1 MLNKQI
7 LTKNKIYDFF
17 MFNSKGIC
25 ILEQQIEILFSNSE
39 DYKTYKLKI
48 KNIAHLFFL
57 YRQKIITKS
66 RNIKKNTIYVN
77 QLDNNAE
84 SEYVFN
90 SIETDIYKIAILI
103 KSDFILIGTF
113 PKSCSRQIQKM
124 LLTHIF
130 IGANNFKG
138 DINNISRK
146 LSEFESYDENKFV
159 HIKSFYN
166 SKEGL
171 STKEYNDILEILIFQ
186 NIFLKSL
193 IVHFIQVFYQ
203 VFKKEDLNLKQTK
216 LKNLYIVNLNN
227 EEIILDMN
235 KIQGIK
241 SDEKN
246 KKFYKCKKLYEEI
259 IYQSK
264 TMYNNYIKEYNW
276 RFTSADSDFRFV
288 KFECTSTYPRLLFI
302 IRFVPVLKG
311 LAIIHVYSQKKL
323 SRNNDTNIQMEQ
335 GINCKEVDFIFGS
348 FMKGNKNFEFK
359 YGAPKKLEYVEKFME
374 EFFLTGR
381 SGLNIF
387 KINNQNKKYKYV
399 NYDIIGV
406 INSFQIS
413 KSMTVDEIFNNYL
426 NKLKQ
431 QYEKDQKS
439 KKDNEQD
446 NSENNSNNSDDY
458 NETKNID
465 KLFSLNKQT
474 FYSILLNI
482 KLEENNTKKIKE
494 IKNINLVSD
503 INNNYN
509 NTDQNLNINNL
520 VNINSERKNLVEE
533 KTSTLFE
540 GLNKTNKLSKK
551 EQQFDNTSMISEVKL
566 KEKFEIRISNII
578 KNKKEEN
585 KEITNDKVSSYSL
598 IEREKN
604 LNEIL
609 ELISSNSKYI
619 ENKKITE
626 NSKQNELSQSKQSK
640 RKNKLALIDKDT

>member
-1 MLNKQI
+1 
-7 LTKNKIYDFF
+7 

-84 SEYVFN
+84 SEYVFD

-246 KKFYKCKKLYEEI
+246 RKFYKCKKLYEEI

-406 INSFQIS
+406 INCFQIS

-626 NSKQNELSQSKQSK
+626 NSKQNELSESKQNK

>member
-1 MLNKQI
+1 
-7 LTKNKIYDFF
+7 

-25 ILEQQIEILFSNSE
+25 ILEQQIEILFPNSE

-66 RNIKKNTIYVN
+66 RNTKKNTIYVN

-246 KKFYKCKKLYEEI
+246 RKFYKCKKLYEEI

-426 NKLKQ
+426 NRLKE

-482 KLEENNTKKIKE
+482 KLEENNSKKIKE

-626 NSKQNELSQSKQSK
+626 NSKQNELSQSKQNK

>member
-1 MLNKQI
+1 
-7 LTKNKIYDFF
+7 

-25 ILEQQIEILFSNSE
+25 ILEQQIEILFPNSE

-84 SEYVFN
+84 SEYVFD

-146 LSEFESYDENKFV
+146 LSEFESYDENKFA

-246 KKFYKCKKLYEEI
+246 RKFYKCKKLYEEI

-626 NSKQNELSQSKQSK
+626 NSKQNELNQSKQNK

>member
-1 MLNKQI
+1 
-7 LTKNKIYDFF
+7 

-25 ILEQQIEILFSNSE
+25 ILEQKIEILFPNSE
-39 DYKTYKLKI
+39 DYQTYKLKI

-66 RNIKKNTIYVN
+66 RNIRKNTIYVN

-84 SEYVFN
+84 SEYVFD

-246 KKFYKCKKLYEEI
+246 RKFYKCKKLYEEI

-509 NTDQNLNINNL
+509 NNDQNLNINNL

-626 NSKQNELSQSKQSK
+626 NSKQNELSESKQNK

>member
-1 MLNKQI
+1 
-7 LTKNKIYDFF
+7 

-57 YRQKIITKS
+57 YRQKIITKT

-84 SEYVFN
+84 SEYVFD

-146 LSEFESYDENKFV
+146 LSEFESYDENKCV
-159 HIKSFYN
+159 YIKSFYN

-246 KKFYKCKKLYEEI
+246 RKFYKCKKLYEEI

-551 EQQFDNTSMISEVKL
+551 EQQFDNISMISEVKL

-619 ENKKITE
+619 ENKKIIE
-626 NSKQNELSQSKQSK
+626 NSKQNELSESKQNK

>member
-1 MLNKQI
+1 M
-7 LTKNKIYDFF
+7 
-17 MFNSKGIC
+17 
-25 ILEQQIEILFSNSE
+25 
-39 DYKTYKLKI
+39 KL
-48 KNIAHLFFL
+48 
-57 YRQKIITKS
+57 
-66 RNIKKNTIYVN
+66 
-77 QLDNNAE
+77 
-84 SEYVFN
+84 
-90 SIETDIYKIAILI
+90 
-103 KSDFILIGTF
+103 
-113 PKSCSRQIQKM
+113 
-124 LLTHIF
+124 
-130 IGANNFKG
+130 
-138 DINNISRK
+138 
-146 LSEFESYDENKFV
+146 
-159 HIKSFYN
+159 
-166 SKEGL
+166 
-171 STKEYNDILEILIFQ
+171 
-186 NIFLKSL
+186 
-193 IVHFIQVFYQ
+193 
-203 VFKKEDLNLKQTK
+203 
-216 LKNLYIVNLNN
+216 
-227 EEIILDMN
+227 
-235 KIQGIK
+235 
-241 SDEKN
+241 
-246 KKFYKCKKLYEEI
+246 
-259 IYQSK
+259 
-264 TMYNNYIKEYNW
+264 
-276 RFTSADSDFRFV
+276 
-288 KFECTSTYPRLLFI
+288 
-302 IRFVPVLKG
+302 
-311 LAIIHVYSQKKL
+311 QKKL
-323 SRNNDTNIQMEQ
+323 IPKKKT
-335 GINCKEVDFIFGS
+335 
-348 FMKGNKNFEFK
+348 
-359 YGAPKKLEYVEKFME
+359 PKKLEYIEKFME
-374 EFFLTGR
+374 EFYLTGR
-381 SGLNIF
+381 SSLNIF
-387 KINNQNKKYKYV
+387 KVNNQNKKYKYV

-551 EQQFDNTSMISEVKL
+551 EQQFDNTSIISEVKL

-626 NSKQNELSQSKQSK
+626 NSKQNELNQSKQNK

>member
-1 MLNKQI
+1 
-7 LTKNKIYDFF
+7 

-246 KKFYKCKKLYEEI
+246 RKFYKCKKLYEEI

-426 NKLKQ
+426 NKLKE

-626 NSKQNELSQSKQSK
+626 NSKQNELSESKQNK

>member
-1 MLNKQI
+1 
-7 LTKNKIYDFF
+7 

-25 ILEQQIEILFSNSE
+25 ILEQQIEILFPNSE

-57 YRQKIITKS
+57 YRQRIITKS

-159 HIKSFYN
+159 HIKSLYN

-246 KKFYKCKKLYEEI
+246 RKFYKCKKLYEEI

-482 KLEENNTKKIKE
+482 KLEENNSKKIKE

-509 NTDQNLNINNL
+509 NTEQNLNINNL

-626 NSKQNELSQSKQSK
+626 NSKQNELSQSKQNK

>member
-1 MLNKQI
+1 
-7 LTKNKIYDFF
+7 

-77 QLDNNAE
+77 QLDNNSE

-246 KKFYKCKKLYEEI
+246 RKFYKCKKLYEEI

>member
-1 MLNKQI
+1 
-7 LTKNKIYDFF
+7 
-17 MFNSKGIC
+17 MFNPKGIC

-246 KKFYKCKKLYEEI
+246 RKFYKCKKLYEEI

-626 NSKQNELSQSKQSK
+626 NSKQNELNQSKQNK

>member
-1 MLNKQI
+1 
-7 LTKNKIYDFF
+7 

-57 YRQKIITKS
+57 YRQKIITNS

-84 SEYVFN
+84 SEYVFD

-246 KKFYKCKKLYEEI
+246 RKFYKCKKLYEEI

-626 NSKQNELSQSKQSK
+626 NSKQNELSQSKQNK

>member
-1 MLNKQI
+1 
-7 LTKNKIYDFF
+7 

-25 ILEQQIEILFSNSE
+25 ILEQQIEILFPNSE

-48 KNIAHLFFL
+48 KKIAHLFFL
-57 YRQKIITKS
+57 YRQRIITKS

-77 QLDNNAE
+77 QLDNNSE

-246 KKFYKCKKLYEEI
+246 RKFYKCKKLYEEI

-626 NSKQNELSQSKQSK
+626 NSKQNELSQSKQNK

>member
-1 MLNKQI
+1 
-7 LTKNKIYDFF
+7 
-17 MFNSKGIC
+17 MFNPKGIC

-84 SEYVFN
+84 SEYVFD

-426 NKLKQ
+426 NKLKE

-439 KKDNEQD
+439 EKDNEQD

-626 NSKQNELSQSKQSK
+626 NSKQNELNQSKQNK

>member
-1 MLNKQI
+1 
-7 LTKNKIYDFF
+7 

-25 ILEQQIEILFSNSE
+25 ILEQQIEILFPNSE

-57 YRQKIITKS
+57 YRQRIITKS

-84 SEYVFN
+84 SEYVFD

-246 KKFYKCKKLYEEI
+246 RKFYKCKKLYEEI

-551 EQQFDNTSMISEVKL
+551 EQQFDNISMISEVKL

-626 NSKQNELSQSKQSK
+626 NSKQNELSESKQNK

>member
-1 MLNKQI
+1 
-7 LTKNKIYDFF
+7 
-17 MFNSKGIC
+17 MFNPKGIC

-57 YRQKIITKS
+57 YRQRIITKS

-77 QLDNNAE
+77 QLDNNSE

-246 KKFYKCKKLYEEI
+246 RKFYKCKKLYEEI

-551 EQQFDNTSMISEVKL
+551 DQQFDNTSMISEVKL

>member
-1 MLNKQI
+1 
-7 LTKNKIYDFF
+7 
-17 MFNSKGIC
+17 MFNPKGIC

-77 QLDNNAE
+77 QLDNNSE

-626 NSKQNELSQSKQSK
+626 NSKQNELNQSKQNK